1 VTEITD
7 HLAQV
12 RKRIAD
18 AASTAGRDAADITL
32 LAVSKTQS
40 VAAVRD
46 AYAAGQRDF
55 GENFVQEAIAKI
67 EALDYPDVRWH
78 FIGHIQSNKTR
89 DIARHFDWVH
99 TIDRLKTA
107 RRLSAQRPHYSDPLA
122 VCIQV
127 NLAKE
132 PQKGGVASV
141 DLAPLAHAVAALPRL
156 DLRGLMTIPP
166 ADAGATAIAELFD
179 ELRACLA
186 RLNDD
191 GLALDTLSMG
201 MSADLE
207 IAIAH
212 GSTIVRIGTAIF
224 GPRHGPD

>member
-18 AASTAGRDAADITL
+18 AASTAGRDAADVTL

-55 GENFVQEAIAKI
+55 GESFVQEAIPKI
-67 EALDYPDVRWH
+67 EALGYADVRWH
-78 FIGHIQSNKTR
+78 FIGHVQSNKTR

-99 TIDRLKTA
+99 AIDRLKTA
-107 RRLSAQRPHYSDPLA
+107 RRLSEQRPHYTRPLA

-127 NLAKE
+127 NLAEE
-132 PQKGGVASV
+132 PQKGGVAST
-141 DLAPLAHAVAALPRL
+141 DLAPLAHAIAELPRL
-156 DLRGLMTIPP
+156 ELRGLMTIPP
-166 ADAGATAIAELFD
+166 AHADATATAALFE

-186 RLNDD
+186 RLNGG
-191 GLALDTLSMG
+191 GLTLDTLSMG

-207 IAIAH
+207 IAVAH

-224 GPRHGPD
+224 GPRHRPD